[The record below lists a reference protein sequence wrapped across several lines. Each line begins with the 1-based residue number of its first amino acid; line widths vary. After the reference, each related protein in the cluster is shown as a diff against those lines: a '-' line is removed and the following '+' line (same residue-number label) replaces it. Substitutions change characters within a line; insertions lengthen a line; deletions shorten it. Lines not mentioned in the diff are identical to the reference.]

1 MQGEGA
7 VFEIPET
14 EITHARDPATFP
26 VYWPWLWGLDFSH
39 GGQSAQAHPFAAV
52 LGAHDRDTDT
62 IYIIHAIRMRQAL
75 PVQHAHAIKQHPCWE
90 APCAYPHDGGLT
102 GFAST
107 LTFAQTYRNLG
118 LNMRP
123 THATF
128 KDGGFNFESGIAEME
143 TRFATGR
150 LKVAKHLA
158 EWFDEYRN
166 YHRVNNLVHKVDDDL
181 LSATRQLVMDIRF
194 AKTLMQ
200 DRRGDFHR
208 ERREPRLAKGIDF
221 DLF

>member
-1 MQGEGA
+1 
-7 VFEIPET
+7 
-14 EITHARDPATFP
+14 
-26 VYWPWLWGLDFSH
+26 
-39 GGQSAQAHPFAAV
+39 
-52 LGAHDRDTDT
+52 
-62 IYIIHAIRMRQAL
+62 
-75 PVQHAHAIKQHPCWE
+75 
-90 APCAYPHDGGLT
+90 
-102 GFAST
+102 
-107 LTFAQTYRNLG
+107 
-118 LNMRP
+118 
-123 THATF
+123 
-128 KDGGFNFESGIAEME
+128 ME